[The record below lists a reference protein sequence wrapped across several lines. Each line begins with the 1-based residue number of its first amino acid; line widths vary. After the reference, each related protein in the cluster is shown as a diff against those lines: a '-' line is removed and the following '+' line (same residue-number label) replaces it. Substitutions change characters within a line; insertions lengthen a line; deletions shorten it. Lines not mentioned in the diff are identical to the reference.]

1 MVNSRECSEST
12 SLKEKRPMATW
23 KFARRYYLTLI
34 AFMGF
39 CILYAMRV
47 NLSIAILYMTTNTS
61 RQDALAKD
69 VAWRGGECSDWNSV
83 TVGAVLGSFFYGYL
97 VTQLPS
103 GWLACKVGGRR
114 LLGFGIGI
122 CGALALLTFSAAR
135 SSPYALIA
143 LRVVQGLSQAR
154 IAFTKLPPT
163 YPSMQALWSQW
174 APEKERA
181 KLSAIVYS
189 GSYFGTVIAIPVSA
203 LIAEHSHWSVV
214 FYVSGL
220 FGILWSLLWML
231 TVADSPSKDKKIT
244 QEELALIRENRPAE
258 YNRRKTTSVPWKR
271 ILLSIPVWAIVVAH
285 FAENWGFY
293 TMLTYLPAY
302 MNDVLHFELQKTGFV
317 SAIPYLTMGILL
329 QVSGILAHCIQ
340 KKFQLRL
347 VILRKL
353 MTSGGL
359 LVQAAF
365 VLLTVSTSNSL
376 LATAY
381 VCVGVGFG
389 GIAWSGFSTNQLDVA
404 DQASSKKFTFIP
416 KYASVV
422 MGISNTIATLPG
434 MISPLLVGAIV
445 KEKTISEWRIIFYI
459 TTGMFAAGA
468 LLYMSFAQATKQSW
482 TKPEAEDH
490 TLEEQLASSHTD
502 SLTPQ

>member
-1 MVNSRECSEST
+1 
-12 SLKEKRPMATW
+12 
-23 KFARRYYLTLI
+23 
-34 AFMGF
+34 
-39 CILYAMRV
+39 
-47 NLSIAILYMTTNTS
+47 
-61 RQDALAKD
+61 
-69 VAWRGGECSDWNSV
+69 
-83 TVGAVLGSFFYGYL
+83 
-97 VTQLPS
+97 
-103 GWLACKVGGRR
+103 
-114 LLGFGIGI
+114 
-122 CGALALLTFSAAR
+122 
-135 SSPYALIA
+135 
-143 LRVVQGLSQAR
+143 
-154 IAFTKLPPT
+154 
-163 YPSMQALWSQW
+163 MQALWSQW
-174 APEKERA
+174 APENERA

-189 GSYFGTVIAIPVSA
+189 GCYFGTVIAIPVSA

-220 FGILWSLLWML
+220 FGILWSFLWML
-231 TVADSPSKDKKIT
+231 TVADSPTKDKRIT
-244 QEELALIRENRPAE
+244 QDELALIRENRSAE

-271 ILLSIPVWAIVVAH
+271 ILLSVPVWAIVMAH
-285 FAENWGFY
+285 FTENWGFY

-329 QVSGILAHCIQ
+329 QISGILAHCIQ

-365 VLLTVSTSNSL
+365 VLLTVTSSNSL

-381 VCVGVGFG
+381 VCMGVGFG

-404 DQASSKKFTFIP
+404 DQ
-416 KYASVV
+416 YASVV

-459 TTGMFAAGA
+459 TAAMFAAGA
-468 LLYMSFAQATKQSW
+468 LVYMIFAQATKQSW
-482 TKPEAEDH
+482 TKSEADDH
-490 TLEEQLASSHTD
+490 TLEEQLASSRSD

>member
-1 MVNSRECSEST
+1 
-12 SLKEKRPMATW
+12 MATC
-23 KFARRYYLTLI
+23 KLARRYYLTLI
-34 AFMGF
+34 AFLGF

-61 RQDALAKD
+61 RQDVLTKD
-69 VAWRGGECSDWNSV
+69 VQWRGGECSDWNSV

-97 VTQLPS
+97 LTQLPS

-135 SSPYALIA
+135 ISPHALIA
-143 LRVVQGLSQAR
+143 LRVLQGLSQGV
-154 IAFTKLPPT
+154 AF
-163 YPSMQALWSQW
+163 PSMQALWSQW
-174 APEKERA
+174 APENERA

-189 GSYFGTVIAIPVSA
+189 GCYFGTVIAIPVSA

-220 FGILWSLLWML
+220 FGILWSFLWML
-231 TVADSPSKDKKIT
+231 TVADSPTKDKRIT
-244 QEELALIRENRPAE
+244 QDELALIRENRSAE

-271 ILLSIPVWAIVVAH
+271 ILLSVPVWAIVMAH
-285 FAENWGFY
+285 FTENWGFY

-329 QVSGILAHCIQ
+329 QISGILAHCIQ

-365 VLLTVSTSNSL
+365 VLLTVTSSNSL

-381 VCVGVGFG
+381 VCMG
-389 GIAWSGFSTNQLDVA
+389 
-404 DQASSKKFTFIP
+404 
-416 KYASVV
+416 YASVV

-459 TTGMFAAGA
+459 TAAMFAAGA
-468 LLYMSFAQATKQSW
+468 LVYMIFAQATKQSW
-482 TKPEAEDH
+482 TKSEADDH
-490 TLEEQLASSHTD
+490 TLEEQLASSRSD